1 MKRNAS
7 NASEEIKK
15 LDKQDNEKMWDFED
29 IYRSNR
35 LYLAIWEMAHKW
47 LNWLMN
53 DSHND
58 SMIMGH
64 QRGEGDMKKEE
75 DYLDTLLGLA
85 RLRRVC
91 LPAGTCLPLG
101 RGRSIMWT

>member
-1 MKRNAS
+1 MNLIPQKTGH
-7 NASEEIKK
+7 K

-53 DSHND
+53 DSRPHF
-58 SMIMGH
+58 S
-64 QRGEGDMKKEE
+64 
-75 DYLDTLLGLA
+75 
-85 RLRRVC
+85 
-91 LPAGTCLPLG
+91 
-101 RGRSIMWT
+101 